1 MSSLRSAPSV
11 RGAEYSAEIA
21 HNNKHMDY
29 SKYSNYT
36 PLDKM
41 TKVDNFPQ
49 EIILHHSASLVDNFN
64 SIQSYHITDSTHLWE
79 NIGYHWIIERG
90 GALKQGRPENY
101 HGAHVKE
108 DGVNKRSIG
117 ICLCGDIDKKLPDE
131 EQITTLKNLL
141 YRISKQYNISP
152 DKVYPHRHYALN
164 ASCKPYKSCFGS
176 LLKDDFGSKL
186 LKEELS
192 KEIPVETPTEV
203 LVEAPKQPVSEVSSV
218 DKTLDYIVT
227 SSRNPDEWSL
237 TIKAMII
244 AQVPII
250 IYLLKAFGVDID
262 SMVLGDFINK
272 LTIGLSLI
280 MGTLGIL
287 RKTYFWG
294 KSFIETVKQLLTR
307 K

>member
-1 MSSLRSAPSV
+1 MSSLLPLLR
-11 RGAEYSAEIA
+11 RGDSAEIA

-36 PLDKM
+36 PLSEM
-41 TKVDNFPQ
+41 TKKDNFPT

-79 NIGYHWIIERG
+79 NVGYHWIIERG

-108 DGVNKRSIG
+108 GGVNTRSIG

-131 EQITTLKNLL
+131 GQIATLRNLL

-164 ASCKPYKSCFGS
+164 ASGKPYKSCFGN

-186 LKEELS
+186 LKEELA
-192 KEIPVETPTEV
+192 KDVPVLVNDTTSEV

-237 TIKAMII
+237 TIKAMIV

-250 IYLLKAFGVDID
+250 IYLLKAFGVDVD
-262 SMVLGDFINK
+262 SVLVGDIVNK
-272 LTIGLSLI
+272 FTLGLSLL
-280 MGTLGIL
+280 MGTFGML
-287 RKTYFWG
+287 RKLYFWG
-294 KSFIETVKQLLTR
+294 KSFIETVKPLLTR

>member
-1 MSSLRSAPSV
+1 MY
-11 RGAEYSAEIA
+11 ET
-21 HNNKHMDY
+21 
-29 SKYSNYT
+29 KYTNYK

-41 TKVDNFPQ
+41 TKVDNFPT

-64 SIQSYHITDSTHLWE
+64 SIQSYHITDPGHLWE

-108 DGVNKRSIG
+108 GNVNKHSIG

-131 EQITTLKNLL
+131 GQIATLRNLL

-164 ASCKPYKSCFGS
+164 ASGKPYKSCFGS

-186 LKEELS
+186 LSEELS
-192 KEIPVETPTEV
+192 KELPVDETVSQMP
-203 LVEAPKQPVSEVSSV
+203 VEAPKLTVEPVSSV
-218 DKTLDYIVT
+218 DKALDYIVT
-227 SSRNPDEWSL
+227 SSRNPEEWSM
-237 TIKAMII
+237 TVKAFIVAQLPI
-244 AQVPII
+244 AIQ
-250 IYLLKAFGVDID
+250 LLKTFGVNLD
-262 SMVLGDFINK
+262 SVAVISTVNDLA
-272 LTIGLSLI
+272 LGLSLV
-280 MGTLGIL
+280 MGTFGML
-287 RKTYFWG
+287 RKMYFWC
-294 KSFIETVKQLLTR
+294 KSFIETVKPLLTR